1 MKKILFSLLICS
13 AAMNVIAQDG
23 AVKALKADAEKGI
36 KKDAADT
43 ASKIW
48 KKGGMFSLNVNQ
60 GSLSNWSAGG
70 DKFTFS
76 LNAFLNTYAFYKK
89 DMHSWDNNLDLAYG
103 VINTTSLGHRKASD
117 RIDLTSK
124 YGYALTQKLN
134 LALLGN
140 VRSQFAK
147 GYSYL
152 KDMSGNDS
160 ASLTSKSFSPTY
172 VLVSLGLDYKP
183 NADLSLFFSA
193 VTGRWVIAGDPVIG
207 PIYGVPVGKKAK
219 SEFGAYFSAN
229 YLKKISTNITY
240 KGKLDLFSN
249 YRSNPQNIDIF
260 FSNALTAKI
269 SKYINFSLNLDIIYD
284 DDTKNVNPAKGPAP
298 QILQLM
304 GIGFAYKFNQ

>member
-1 MKKILFSLLICS
+1 MKKILFSLLITT
-13 AAMNVIAQDG
+13 AAMNAIAQDG
-23 AVKALKADAEKGI
+23 AVKALKADAEKDI

-70 DKFTFS
+70 DKFSFS

-89 DMHSWDNNLDLAYG
+89 DRHSWDNSLDLAYG

-124 YGYALTQKLN
+124 YGYGLTKKLN

-147 GYSYL
+147 GYAYL

-172 VLVSLGLDYKP
+172 ALVSLGLDYKP
-183 NADLSLFFSA
+183 NADLSLFLSP

-207 PIYGVPVGKKAK
+207 P
-219 SEFGAYFSAN
+219 
-229 YLKKISTNITY
+229 L
-240 KGKLDLFSN
+240 
-249 YRSNPQNIDIF
+249 
-260 FSNALTAKI
+260 
-269 SKYINFSLNLDIIYD
+269 
-284 DDTKNVNPAKGPAP
+284 
-298 QILQLM
+298 
-304 GIGFAYKFNQ
+304 